1 MHMTWSKTAVTLE
14 RGDITAHKADAIV
27 NAANS
32 TLLGG
37 GGVDGAIHRQGGPEI
52 LSQCRV
58 IAAQRGPLPPG
69 DAVATDAGRLPTR
82 RVLHTVGPIWHGGDH
97 HEAETLGRCYRSCLE
112 LARQEGLRTV
122 AFPSIST
129 GAYRFPVKEAAKV
142 AIEAI
147 TGFLNEHPD
156 VFERITWVLFDES
169 TFAIYAEVLGLAA
182 KQTNLLD
189 V

>member
-1 MHMTWSKTAVTLE
+1 MHMTLRKTAITLE
-14 RGDITAHKADAIV
+14 RGDITAHKAHAIV

-58 IAAQRGPLPPG
+58 IAANRGPLPPG
-69 DAVATDAGRLPTR
+69 DAVATDAGRLPAR
-82 RVLHTVGPIWHGGDH
+82 RVLHTVGPIWHGGHD
-97 HEAETLGRCYRSCLE
+97 HEAETLGRCYRSCLD
-112 LARQEGLRTV
+112 LARQESLRTV

-129 GAYRFPVKEAAKV
+129 GAYRYPVREAATV
-142 AIEAI
+142 AIE
-147 TGFLNEHPD
+147 TTFDFLNEHPD
-156 VFERITWVLFDES
+156 DFERITWVLFDEL
-169 TFAIYAEVLGLAA
+169 TFASYAEVLGLAA
-182 KQTNLLD
+182 KRTNLLD